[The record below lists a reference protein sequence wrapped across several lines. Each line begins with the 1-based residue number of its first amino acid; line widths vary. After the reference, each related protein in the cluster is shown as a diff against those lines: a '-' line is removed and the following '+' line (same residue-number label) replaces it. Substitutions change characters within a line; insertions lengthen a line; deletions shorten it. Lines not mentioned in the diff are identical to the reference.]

1 MGMFQTGVP
10 PCPVGVSGE
19 ERNTFQAV
27 LASSGSSSYAIFL
40 YPEDG
45 LQFTSTFSKRDQSQV
60 PAMVAFSQG
69 LVGRVLSSDGAYNIF
84 ANDRDSIG
92 NLAKSSNSGQQGV
105 WVFEIGGPDTASGV
119 VSSDVI
125 LRADDGEDYDDDEDY
140 DSVTSLGPED
150 LGTTPFPHETPRRGD
165 TGTTRHRV
173 LSPSRPATARPARPP
188 TERTR
193 SFQLPGARFPQQHP
207 QVIDVDEVEESEV
220 VFSYNTDS
228 RPTCANSRHQCSV
241 HAECR
246 DYATGFCCSC
256 VAGYTGNGR
265 QCVAEGSPQRVNGKV
280 KGRIFVGSSPVPVVF
295 ENTDLHS
302 YVVMNQGRSYTA
314 ISTIPETV
322 GYSLLPLAPV
332 GGIIGWMF
340 AVEQDG
346 FRHGFSI
353 TGGEFTRQAEVTFVG
368 HPGKLVIKQ
377 RFSGIDEHGHL
388 TIDTELEGRVPQI
401 PVGAS
406 VHIEP
411 YTELYHYSRGVITSS
426 STREYTVTG
435 PAAPASIH
443 TYQWRQTITFQECV
457 HDGARPAPPSTQQ
470 LSVDSVFVLYNQE
483 ERILRFALSNSI
495 GPVRDGSPD
504 ALQNPCYL

>member
-1 MGMFQTGVP
+1 ESHPGLFPPTFGAVAPLAGETETTGTMGMFQTGVP
-10 PCPVGVSGE
+10 PCPVGVSGQPQRRGSGAFPE
-19 ERNTFQAV
+19 IPKSAASRIRGGGTPPSSHVGRPICCRAPGKRNTFQAV

-256 VAGYTGNGR
+256 V
-265 QCVAEGSPQRVNGKV
+265 
-280 KGRIFVGSSPVPVVF
+280 
-295 ENTDLHS
+295 
-302 YVVMNQGRSYTA
+302 
-314 ISTIPETV
+314 
-322 GYSLLPLAPV
+322 
-332 GGIIGWMF
+332 
-340 AVEQDG
+340 
-346 FRHGFSI
+346 
-353 TGGEFTRQAEVTFVG
+353 
-368 HPGKLVIKQ
+368 
-377 RFSGIDEHGHL
+377 
-388 TIDTELEGRVPQI
+388 
-401 PVGAS
+401 
-406 VHIEP
+406 
-411 YTELYHYSRGVITSS
+411 
-426 STREYTVTG
+426 
-435 PAAPASIH
+435 
-443 TYQWRQTITFQECV
+443 
-457 HDGARPAPPSTQQ
+457 
-470 LSVDSVFVLYNQE
+470 
-483 ERILRFALSNSI
+483 
-495 GPVRDGSPD
+495 
-504 ALQNPCYL
+504 